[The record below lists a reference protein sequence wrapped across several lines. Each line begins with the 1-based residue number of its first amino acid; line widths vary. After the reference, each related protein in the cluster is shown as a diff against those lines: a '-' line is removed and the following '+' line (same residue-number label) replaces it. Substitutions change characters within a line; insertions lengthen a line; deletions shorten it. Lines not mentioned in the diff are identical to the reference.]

1 MYKLEIDKQALKQ
14 LKKLD
19 KPVAEMI
26 VRWLYKNIDGVSNPR
41 SQGKAL
47 TGDKQGLWR
56 YRVGNYRVVCDIVDD
71 RLIVLSLAVGH
82 RKDIYKYLIR
92 K

>member
-26 VRWLYKNIDGVSNPR
+26 VRWLYKNVDGITDPR
-41 SQGKAL
+41 IRGKAL
-47 TGDKQGLWR
+47 IGDKQGLWR
-56 YRVGNYRVVCDIVDD
+56 YRVGNYRVVCEIIDD
-71 RLIVLSLAVGH
+71 RLIVLALGVGH
-82 RKDIYKYLIR
+82 RRNIY
-92 K
+92 